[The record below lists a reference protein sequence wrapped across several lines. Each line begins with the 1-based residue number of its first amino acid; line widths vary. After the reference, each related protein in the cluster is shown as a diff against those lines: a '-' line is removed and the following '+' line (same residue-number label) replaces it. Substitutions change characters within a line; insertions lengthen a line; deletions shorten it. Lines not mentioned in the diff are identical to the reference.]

1 VTIKEQMMTSSAALD
16 GLTVM
21 ITGANRGLGAALVT
35 EALARGARQ
44 VYAGTRHP
52 LPFTDH
58 RVTPLKLDVTDAG
71 DIAAAADEI
80 DALDVLVNNAG
91 FLRFDDLSDQA
102 SLSDHLAVNLFGT
115 YALTQALLPRLVDAR
130 GRIVNILSISALAA
144 LPLTAS
150 YSVSKA
156 AAFSMT
162 QSLRGLLGAT
172 GVRVHAVLAGPID
185 TDMLRAVEM
194 PKSPPAEV
202 ARAIFDGMLDDRDEI
217 FPDPMS
223 ATLAAA
229 WDGGVLKAMERAHA
243 AYLAEAG

>member
-1 VTIKEQMMTSSAALD
+1 
-16 GLTVM
+16 
-21 ITGANRGLGAALVT
+21 
-35 EALARGARQ
+35 
-44 VYAGTRHP
+44 
-52 LPFTDH
+52 
-58 RVTPLKLDVTDAG
+58 
-71 DIAAAADEI
+71 
-80 DALDVLVNNAG
+80 VLVNNAG

-102 SLSDHLAVNLFGT
+102 SLGDHLAVNLFGT
-115 YALTQALLPRLVDAR
+115 YALTQALLPPLVDAR

-150 YSVSKA
+150 YSVSNA
-156 AAFSMT
+156 APFYMT
-162 QSLRGLLGAT
+162 QSLRGLLGGT
-172 GVRVHAVLAGPID
+172 GVLVQAVLAGPID